1 MLIPNK
7 TNSNYNQ
14 GREVN
19 NNILK
24 YNVNINEEKYLI
36 KIYPSKNNITII
48 FKIEKENIQIY
59 YYYEKF
65 DLKDFKQKSKKF
77 LYDENI
83 KDVFSTLKGII
94 DKCSII
100 LNENLFKIFITLSN
114 DNGYVIDF
122 TLRKKILSKYRLNTL
137 LISQI
142 EFINTEVNSLIKEM
156 AKLDT
161 NIENQKNVIEDINN
175 NIININNNLKNIKS
189 EIKSFKNVTKN
200 INKQKDKNNNKNN
213 LKKEIINNYNK
224 DKNKSFYSFETN
236 KKGILKLLFG
246 FNLITMIIVIYIW
259 TSISKIKIE
268 LGVEKINEE
277 EFNKKLMIMNIV
289 NELSVSSFGN
299 IKRYVEKKIN
309 SNQKNNEK
317 HKRELYEIND
327 DLFKK
332 EINKNHIEYGKP
344 DIINNE
350 INKINDNKFI
360 NLVSE
365 NQSIL
370 KKFKNKIKQIQT
382 KI

>member
-1 MLIPNK
+1 
-7 TNSNYNQ
+7 
-14 GREVN
+14 
-19 NNILK
+19 
-24 YNVNINEEKYLI
+24 
-36 KIYPSKNNITII
+36 
-48 FKIEKENIQIY
+48 
-59 YYYEKF
+59 
-65 DLKDFKQKSKKF
+65 
-77 LYDENI
+77 
-83 KDVFSTLKGII
+83 
-94 DKCSII
+94 
-100 LNENLFKIFITLSN
+100 
-114 DNGYVIDF
+114 
-122 TLRKKILSKYRLNTL
+122 
-137 LISQI
+137 
-142 EFINTEVNSLIKEM
+142 M

-161 NIENQKNVIEDINN
+161 NIENQKNIIEDINN